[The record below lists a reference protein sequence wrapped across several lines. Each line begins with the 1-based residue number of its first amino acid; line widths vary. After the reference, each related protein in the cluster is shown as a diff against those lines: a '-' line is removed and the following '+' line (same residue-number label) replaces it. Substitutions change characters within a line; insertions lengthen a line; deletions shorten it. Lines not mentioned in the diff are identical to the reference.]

1 MKFVKTIAIILLV
14 AISFGKA
21 VAQET
26 VFALLKSDRRRAD
39 EYFREGNFE
48 SALRY
53 YSSLSRGRSFNPG
66 IALQIAESS
75 FYLKKYKQAV
85 QAYEEYL
92 KSNLALPKNSLF
104 RLAESFAC
112 LGDYTSAL
120 RYYRQ
125 YLQEHGE
132 DPVVLKKI
140 WRLNN
145 IKFLFEDSAH
155 FAVRPLS
162 INSKEGDLHIQPFQN
177 GFLFL
182 SNRKELRVVEKLD
195 ASTSKP
201 FYSLYFS
208 STIPDSTVSGASKQS
223 KPVKFNRADFK
234 FHSGPFAFYLHQTRM
249 VVTKLGKQ
257 SGLAFAEKRG
267 NEWKVTSEF
276 PHNSSTHSLTDP
288 TMNEAGTVLYF
299 SSDMAGGFGG
309 KDLYRSILVNGEWS
323 KPVNL
328 GETVNTPFDEVSPY
342 LHRNN
347 ALYFSSD
354 GQPGMG
360 GLDLFRAEILTD
372 GFDEPKNLGY
382 PLNSSLDDFGVT
394 LDSTSRKGLFTSNRN
409 GGEFN
414 DDVFEFEMDLQP
426 YPLVIHG
433 TLRFKEHSWNDSS
446 TLKNFGSAKLY
457 VIDAIKNVVVFE
469 QTTDKNGRFSI
480 TIPHFSMYKI
490 RVIGEDQHENLVSL
504 VLPKYLKEQ
513 SDHDIVVVKDAF
525 KVPDNN

>member
-1 MKFVKTIAIILLV
+1 MKLARYISLLLFM
-14 AISFGKA
+14 AMSMGHAFS
-21 VAQET
+21 QET
-26 VFALLKSDRRRAD
+26 VFALLKSDKRRAD
-39 EYFREGNFE
+39 EYFREKNFE
-48 SALRY
+48 NALRY
-53 YSSLSRGRSFNPG
+53 YSSFSKGRTLDPS

-85 QAYEEYL
+85 EAYEQYL
-92 KSNLALPKNSLF
+92 QANVALPKNSLLQ
-104 RLAESFAC
+104 LAESLVC
-112 LGDYTSAL
+112 LGDYANAV

-125 YLQEHGE
+125 YLQEHGD

-140 WRLNN
+140 WRINN
-145 IKFLFEDSAH
+145 IKFLLEDSAH

-162 INSKEGDLHIQPFQN
+162 VNSTESDLNIQPYQN

-201 FYSLYFS
+201 FYGLYFS
-208 STIPDSTVSGASKQS
+208 SSNADSTISGVGNLGRPARFGK
-223 KPVKFNRADFK
+223 ADFK
-234 FHSGPFAFYLHQTRM
+234 FHPGPFAFYLRQTRM
-249 VVTKLGKQ
+249 VVTKLGKK
-257 SGLAFAEKRG
+257 SALAFAEKKG
-267 NEWKVTSEF
+267 NEWKVIAEF
-276 PHNSSTHSLTDP
+276 PFNSTAYSLTDP

-299 SSDMAGGFGG
+299 SSDMPGGFGG
-309 KDLYRSILVNGEWS
+309 KDLYRSNLVNGVWT

-328 GETVNTPFDEVSPY
+328 GDVINTPYNEVAPY
-342 LHRNN
+342 LHRNGT
-347 ALYFSSD
+347 LYFSSD

-360 GLDLFRAEILTD
+360 GLDMFKSEILSD

-382 PLNSSLDDFGVT
+382 PLNSRLDDFGVT
-394 LDSTSRKGLFTSNRN
+394 LDSTSRKGLFISNRN
-409 GGEFN
+409 AGELN
-414 DDVFEFEMDLQP
+414 DDMFEFEMDLQP

-433 TLRFKEHSWNDSS
+433 TLRFKEHNYDDSS
-446 TLKNFGSAKLY
+446 VLKSFGRAKLY

-469 QTTDKNGRFSI
+469 QTTDQNGKFSI

-490 RVIGEDQHENLVSL
+490 RVIGEDELENIVSL

-525 KVPDNN
+525 KLPDNN